1 MDEMNQEEASDNK
14 QQHPT
19 VQTLSNS
26 AATELPGHLEQGPTL
41 LLIDVT
47 LEYTKRHLHSV
58 NNLRL
63 FYIIVARRS
72 AYFLLL

>member
-26 AATELPGHLEQGPTL
+26 AATELPGHLDMEQLGPTL

-47 LEYTKRHLHSV
+47 LEYTKRHLLSV

-63 FYIIVARRS
+63 FYI
-72 AYFLLL
+72 